1 VSESFSDESEALEPQ
16 TDSPPEGVAGD
27 VGSLALYLRTL
38 RDYPLL
44 SASEEVDLSR
54 RLATGD
60 ASARER
66 MILSNL
72 RLVVMIAKRYAGR
85 GLPFPDLIEEG
96 NLGLMKAV
104 DRYDPEKGFRF
115 STYASWWIRQSIER
129 AVINL
134 AHMIRLPVHMR
145 EKVNRYLAAVEQT
158 VAAGLEPDP
167 GAAARKAGLSVSDF
181 EALAPLIA
189 STISLDAPV
198 GEQEENTLKDVI
210 GDPNAVSPLEAVS
223 RREEGQALEEALAVL
238 RPRER
243 DVLYLRFGLSGEDP
257 LTLEEIGHR
266 LGVTRERVRQIEAVA
281 LAKMR
286 AYIDDSRPFASPPP
300 PAPFP
305 SVPSVPPRRP

>member
-1 VSESFSDESEALEPQ
+1 MSERFSDDTGEVEPMA
-16 TDSPPEGVAGD
+16 DSPAEGVSGD

-44 SASEEVDLSR
+44 TASEEVDLAR
-54 RLATGD
+54 KIAAGD
-60 ASARER
+60 VDARER

-115 STYASWWIRQSIER
+115 STYASWWIRQAIER

-134 AHMIRLPVHMR
+134 GHMIRLPVHMR
-145 EKVNRYLAAVEQT
+145 EKVNRYLAAVEHM
-158 VAAGLEPDP
+158 VSSGKEPDSP
-167 GAAARKAGLSVSDF
+167 EAARKAGLTVEEF
-181 EALAPLIA
+181 ESLYPLIA

-198 GEQEENTLKDVI
+198 GEQEESTLKDLL
-210 GDPNAVSPLEAVS
+210 GDPEAASPLDVVS
-223 RREEGQALEEALAVL
+223 RREEGRELEEALTIL

-243 DVLYLRFGLSGEDP
+243 DILFLRFGLSGEDP
-257 LTLEEIGHR
+257 LTLDEIGR
-266 LGVTRERVRQIEAVA
+266 RMGITRERVRQIEAVA
-281 LAKMR
+281 LSKMR
-286 AYIDDSRPFASPPP
+286 AYIDDARPFASPQSPT
-300 PAPFP
+300 P
-305 SVPSVPPRRP
+305 SRPPR

>member
-1 VSESFSDESEALEPQ
+1 MSETFSDDTGEIG
-16 TDSPPEGVAGD
+16 PPVDAPSEGVSGD

-44 SASEEVDLSR
+44 SASEEVDLAR
-54 RLATGD
+54 RIATGD
-60 ASARER
+60 AEARER

-134 AHMIRLPVHMR
+134 GHMIRLPVHMR
-145 EKVNRYLAAVEQT
+145 EKVNRYLATVEQMVST
-158 VAAGLEPDP
+158 EREPDP
-167 GAAARKAGLSVSDF
+167 SEAARKAGLTVEEF
-181 EALAPLIA
+181 ESLYPLIA
-189 STISLDAPV
+189 ATISLDAPV
-198 GEQEENTLKDVI
+198 GEQEENTLKDVL
-210 GDPNAVSPLEAVS
+210 GDPEADSPLEVVT
-223 RREEGQALEEALAVL
+223 RREEGRELEAALSVL

-243 DVLYLRFGLSGEDP
+243 DILFLRFGLSGEDP
-257 LTLEEIGHR
+257 KTLDEIGRR
-266 LGVTRERVRQIEAVA
+266 LGITRERVRQIEAVA
-281 LAKMR
+281 LSKMR
-286 AYIDDSRPFASPPP
+286 AYIDDARPFASHHSPLPPP
-300 PAPFP
+300 P
-305 SVPSVPPRRP
+305 SR

>member
-1 VSESFSDESEALEPQ
+1 MSVSETFSDDTGEIG
-16 TDSPPEGVAGD
+16 PPVDAPSEGVSGD

-44 SASEEVDLSR
+44 SASEEVDLAR
-54 RLATGD
+54 RIATGD
-60 ASARER
+60 AEARER

-134 AHMIRLPVHMR
+134 GHMIRLPVHMR
-145 EKVNRYLAAVEQT
+145 EKVNRYLAAVEQMVST
-158 VAAGLEPDP
+158 GREPDP
-167 GAAARKAGLSVSDF
+167 SEAARKAGLTVEEF
-181 EALAPLIA
+181 ESLYPLIA
-189 STISLDAPV
+189 ATISLDAPV
-198 GEQEENTLKDVI
+198 GEQEENTLKDVL
-210 GDPNAVSPLEAVS
+210 GDPEADSPLEVVT
-223 RREEGQALEEALAVL
+223 RREEGRELEAALSVL

-243 DVLYLRFGLSGEDP
+243 DILFLRFGLSGEDP
-257 LTLEEIGHR
+257 KTLDEIGRR
-266 LGVTRERVRQIEAVA
+266 LGITRERVRQIEAVA
-281 LAKMR
+281 LSKMR
-286 AYIDDSRPFASPPP
+286 AYIDDARPFASHHSPLPPP
-300 PAPFP
+300 P
-305 SVPSVPPRRP
+305 SR

>member
-1 VSESFSDESEALEPQ
+1 MNESYPDETESLEPSR
-16 TDSPPEGVAGD
+16 DLPPEGVAGD

-44 SASEEVDLSR
+44 SASEEVDLGR
-54 RLATGD
+54 RLAAGD

-134 AHMIRLPVHMR
+134 GHMIRLPVHMR

-167 GAAARKAGLSVSDF
+167 GEAARKAGLSVEDF
-181 EALAPLIA
+181 ESLSPLIA

-198 GEQEENTLKDVI
+198 GEMEENTLKDVI
-210 GDPNAVSPLEAVS
+210 GDPDAVSPLDVVS

-257 LTLEEIGHR
+257 LTLEEIGQR

-286 AYIDDSRPFASPPP
+286 AYIDDARPFASPPSLFP
-300 PAPFP
+300 PTPSAPP
-305 SVPSVPPRRP
+305 HRR